1 MSLDISKPFTRQE
14 ALAAGLTDEQLRGDE
29 FVKVIGAVFVVSTL
43 VGRTPQVRAGA
54 ALLVHPD
61 GAIASHATVA
71 RLLGAPIPHDPLEH
85 ITVNH
90 PDLDVHDMA

>member
-1 MSLDISKPFTRQE
+1 MSLDITQPFTRQQ

-29 FVKVIGAVFVVSTL
+29 FVKVIGAVFVSTL

-54 ALLVHPD
+54 ALLVHPQ

-71 RLLGAPIPHDPLEH
+71 RLLGAPIPHDPSS
-85 ITVNH
+85 TSR
-90 PDLDVHDMA
+90 